1 MPPKKLSGAQNR
13 KGRAQFESDLQKS
26 AKLMKTFLGQS
37 EDSTVNTVQIVSS
50 AQPGN
55 DAESSDLPCNLS
67 QNNEYNTV
75 QIVRGTQPENYAESS
90 DLPCSLSQNNEDNTV
105 QILSGEQP
113 GNDAESSDLPCSLSQ
128 NNEDNANNLAF
139 RGSSDKL
146 FTDHNGNFLGMVEL
160 LGKYD
165 DVMRKHLKQ
174 VVRKEVKDHYCSNRW
189 KILTNNVRN
198 LTVKPLSD
206 TRWECCID
214 SVKAVRFQVTDI
226 YDALMELA
234 QLSKADAGVRHEA
247 QTLANQITDL
257 KFLVSL
263 VVWHHILFQINIVSK
278 TLQNKSVDIVTATS
292 LMKGCIQFFVAYRDN
307 GFENAIISAKEMA
320 ADLGVEPAFKEI
332 RIRQRKRQ
340 FDYEGRDDLTQTQS
354 PEEKFKREY
363 FYVLVD
369 TAHGSIEERFGQMKD
384 HEQCWGFLYDL
395 SKLPMD
401 KKKLLEH
408 CTNLH
413 QTLKHGESSDINGKD
428 LYVELENIRY
438 MLPRGTGT
446 PLPVLQ
452 YIHDANLK
460 NIFPNVW
467 ISLKILLTLPVTV
480 ASGERSFS
488 KLKLIKTYLRSTMAN
503 ERLTLLAILSIEN
516 DIGQSLDL
524 SDAVLQFA
532 RAKSRKVTF

>member
-1 MPPKKLSGAQNR
+1 MASKVLENILMRLGKAKFYSVIMDCT
-13 KGRAQFESDLQKS
+13 SDISHIEQMSLTVRFVDDS
-26 AKLMKTFLGQS
+26 EGQIKVK
-37 EDSTVNTVQIVSS
+37 EHFVCFKPVDDSTGKGLTELFINILNENKIMLEHCRGQGYDNGANMKGKHSGFQARILALNPRAFVVPCGCHSLNLVVSDAALSSLDSVTLFGLLQRIYTLFS
-50 AQPGN
+50 A
-55 DAESSDLPCNLS
+55 S
-67 QNNEYNTV
+67 T
-75 QIVRGTQPENYAESS
+75 I
-90 DLPCSLSQNNEDNTV
+90 
-105 QILSGEQP
+105 
-113 GNDAESSDLPCSLSQ
+113 
-128 NNEDNANNLAF
+128 
-139 RGSSDKL
+139 
-146 FTDHNGNFLGMVEL
+146 
-160 LGKYD
+160 
-165 DVMRKHLKQ
+165 
-174 VVRKEVKDHYCSNRW
+174 RW
-189 KILTNNVRN
+189 KVLTNNVRN

-206 TRWECCID
+206 TRWESRID

-226 YDALMELA
+226 YDTLMELA

-247 QTLANQITDL
+247 QSLANQITDF

-263 VVWHHILFQINIVSK
+263 VVWHDILFQINIVSK
-278 TLQNKSVDIVTATS
+278 PLQNKSVDIVTATS

-307 GFENAIISAKEMA
+307 GFENAIIAAKEMA
-320 ADLGVEPAFKEI
+320 ADLGVEPSFKEI

-340 FDYEGRDDLTQTQS
+340 FDYEGRDYLTQTQS
-354 PEEKFKREY
+354 PEEKFKREL

-401 KKKLLEH
+401 KKTLLEH

-413 QTLKHGESSDINGKD
+413 QSLKHGESSDINGMD
-428 LYVELENIRY
+428 LHVELENIRY
-438 MLPRGTGT
+438 MLPRGTVT

-503 ERLTLLAILSIEN
+503 ERLTSLAILSIEN